1 MLSDVM
7 LSEAQLVIR
16 LSDVIL
22 SEAMLCV
29 IRHIV
34 IMQTVV
40 APRVKAGN
48 CVIKVPP
55 FHRLS

>member
-1 MLSDVM
+1 M
-7 LSEAQLVIR
+7 LSEAQVVIR
-16 LSDVIL
+16 LSDVMQ

-34 IMQTVV
+34 IVQAVV

-55 FHRLS
+55 FHELL